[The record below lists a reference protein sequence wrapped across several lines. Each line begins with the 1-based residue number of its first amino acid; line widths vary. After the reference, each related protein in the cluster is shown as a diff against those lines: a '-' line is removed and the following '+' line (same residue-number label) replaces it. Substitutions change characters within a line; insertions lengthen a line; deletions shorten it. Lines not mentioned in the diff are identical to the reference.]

1 MKKVLISGIYG
12 QDGSYLA
19 EKFFYNNFEVFGIPN
34 RINSKNANKNRKI
47 LNNKKII
54 IKIKKINLTDE
65 TILYKN
71 LRIINP
77 DVIIHLAAVQSSS
90 QDKSTNDFTTLNFN
104 YISTLNLINFIK
116 DNPKIKFINASSCLI
131 YDNIKTF
138 PQNENTKK
146 DTSSAYGLSKKLSHE
161 LVVFM
166 RKKYKLKFS
175 NVILYNHESV
185 RRPEN
190 FLSIKVINDL
200 IQIKNKKKQK
210 LILGNLNSYKDW
222 LDARDTT
229 EAIYLLAL
237 SKHNDDFI
245 ISSGNKKTVYDF
257 VKVVANI
264 LKIKN
269 VKKLIKI
276 NKNIIKSNKTKAVL
290 VGNSNKIKK
299 KLNWRPKISFEKMIK
314 DIIDAKI
321 NEV

>member
-1 MKKVLISGIYG
+1 MIS
-12 QDGSYLA
+12 
-19 EKFFYNNFEVFGIPN
+19 F
-34 RINSKNANKNRKI
+34 
-47 LNNKKII
+47 
-54 IKIKKINLTDE
+54 
-65 TILYKN
+65 
-71 LRIINP
+71 
-77 DVIIHLAAVQSSS
+77 
-90 QDKSTNDFTTLNFN
+90 
-104 YISTLNLINFIK
+104 
-116 DNPKIKFINASSCLI
+116 
-131 YDNIKTF
+131 
-138 PQNENTKK
+138 
-146 DTSSAYGLSKKLSHE
+146 
-161 LVVFM
+161 
-166 RKKYKLKFS
+166 KLK
-175 NVILYNHESV
+175 I
-185 RRPEN
+185 
-190 FLSIKVINDL
+190 
-200 IQIKNKKKQK
+200 KKQK